1 MCFRFQ
7 QVMWVS
13 YNTLNSDAII
23 HLMSIVYIQNILLLG
38 KSQIL
43 LVGMKS
49 FAALMENGRMISQN
63 TENRADIQLSN
74 LRSDTQRK

>member
-1 MCFRFQ
+1 
-7 QVMWVS
+7 MWVS